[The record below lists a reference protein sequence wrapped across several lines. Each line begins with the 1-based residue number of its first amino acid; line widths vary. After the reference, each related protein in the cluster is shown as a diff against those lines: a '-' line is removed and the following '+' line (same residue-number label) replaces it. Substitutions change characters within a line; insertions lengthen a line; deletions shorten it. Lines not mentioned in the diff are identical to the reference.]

1 VCGRVRAGSW
11 DGGGLAGSG
20 HEIGM
25 AAGSGEIAESL
36 SDCVR
41 DLATAAEALQSLG
54 GGAGSQMSE
63 SGLTMVKR
71 PTEPRIIMPFK
82 SSYYLYAI
90 QA

>member
-11 DGGGLAGSG
+11 DNGELAESG
-20 HEIGM
+20 HEVGM

-36 SDCVR
+36 NGCVG
-41 DLATAAEALQSLG
+41 DLATAAEALQNLG
-54 GGAGSQMSE
+54 GGAGGRVSG